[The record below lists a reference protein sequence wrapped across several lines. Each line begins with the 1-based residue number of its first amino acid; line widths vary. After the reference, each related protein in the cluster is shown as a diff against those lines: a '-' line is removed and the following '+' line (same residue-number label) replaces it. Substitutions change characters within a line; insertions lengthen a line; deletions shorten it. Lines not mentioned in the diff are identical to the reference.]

1 MFGFDTLALSIIAIA
16 ALREIFM
23 RLRTAQ
29 DAPAGN

>member
-23 RLRTAQ
+23 RLIPAQ
-29 DAPAGN
+29 DAPANN